1 MKQRLKQL
9 DRLALG
15 ILHFKQRLSSLSL
28 LLLLLQL
35 FLKVTNDLSRKIKRN
50 GKLLK
55 DSSKTLTRFCEGS

>member
-28 LLLLLQL
+28 LLQL
-35 FLKVTNDLSRKIKRN
+35 FLKVTDDLSRKIKRN